1 MPDARSDAE
10 RLSDTKLYGICLI
23 CGTPRTP
30 NRDGRALMPASEVSG
45 RRELTRSPGTV
56 SGIYQVVKG

>member
-30 NRDGRALMPASEVSG
+30 NRDGRANVHRDALICPNSECPAMQALLE
-45 RRELTRSPGTV
+45 
-56 SGIYQVVKG
+56 